1 MLNVPSEKS
10 MDKLLANIHQ
20 DKIITASTIG
30 KCLDMFF
37 YSCLLIWIPFICPS
51 MIRQSYGRIYQ
62 RRTYLLSNSF
72 PEITS
77 L

>member
-37 YSCLLIWIPFICPS
+37 LFMSFDLDSL
-51 MIRQSYGRIYQ
+51 
-62 RRTYLLSNSF
+62 YLS
-72 PEITS
+72 
-77 L
+77 